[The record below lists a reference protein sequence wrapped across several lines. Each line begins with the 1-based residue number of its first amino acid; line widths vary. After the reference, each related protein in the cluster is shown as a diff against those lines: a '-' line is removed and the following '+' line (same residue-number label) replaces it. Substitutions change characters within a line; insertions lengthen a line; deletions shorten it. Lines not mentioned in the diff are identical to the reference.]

1 VDRESTRVENPRSA
15 PREPPLDGHAG
26 ESQHLLGNDAI
37 VRGALEAGVV
47 FVAGYPGTPSSEITD
62 GFARIS
68 RARGIAFEY
77 SVNEKIALE
86 LAFAAALAGARSLTA
101 MKHLGLMVAG
111 DPISTIPYV
120 GVEAGM
126 VIVSAGDPSCN
137 TSPNEADQR
146 HLGPMLHLPIL
157 DPSTP
162 AEAHAMTRAA
172 FDLSEECRL
181 PVLIRTTTRVAHTR
195 GAVTLGE
202 LRPQRV
208 SGFVKDPARHVPVP
222 ANARRMRLELK
233 QRIETARA
241 WMARSGFFRVQG
253 RSKHVVLASGAPAAT
268 AADVLALADSGD
280 VALWRLG
287 TIHPL
292 PEAQIVE
299 ALRGVERV
307 LVVEELSPFLENAL
321 LALAARHGL
330 RLEVLGKHSGHLP
343 EEFEYGSEL
352 VQRALHDVF
361 GVGSLPRPK
370 PALPVVPTR
379 APTLCPGCPHRAAF
393 VAARAAFDE
402 DQIYMNDIGCYTLGY
417 APPLSTADALLCMGA
432 GFSLAAGVA
441 RVTGKRTVGFM
452 GDSTFFHAG
461 MPALLDSIKENADVV
476 AVVLDNEV
484 TAMTGFQESPT
495 REQRIEDVARALGAR
510 HVETIDPYELEAASA
525 AFRRA
530 RAARGTSVIV
540 VRRPCPVN
548 AARVERVAERPPAY
562 VADVERC
569 RSCGRDALSL
579 RCDVPI
585 TEGFER
591 NLARVASQRG
601 PLALESSVAPCAERC
616 PLSLCIQGYAGHIAA
631 GENAEALRHVLA
643 RTPLPHSV
651 CRVCDRP
658 CEQGCVRRGLDEAV
672 AINDLKR
679 FVVDWA
685 EQERPELFAREKRV
699 PNGAS
704 VAVVGAGVAGLSA
717 AHELALRGYSVT
729 LYDAAA
735 RPGGLLTH
743 GIPEYRLPAEKSA
756 RDIARVLEAGVRFEG
771 GKRLGSDLQLAE
783 LAQRHRAVFLAI
795 GAHRGRT
802 LGLAGRDEPG
812 APAVA
817 VALDYLRAARLGAD
831 VPTAGRVVVVGGGN
845 AAVDAARTALRRGA
859 SSVRIACL
867 EGPSEMPA
875 LREEITAAEHEGI
888 ELRTRVRPVRL
899 EANALVV
906 TPLDNG
912 AEERLDA
919 ELVIL
924 AIGQDP
930 DPEALEQC
938 GLERD
943 ELGLIRVD
951 PLTGRTS
958 LPGVYAGGDVVAGE
972 RTVTGAIAWGLRAA
986 WAIDRELSGA
996 ELADQ
1001 RPPPALPKRRPA
1013 VTASAPKSPRLSAR
1027 ELDAATRGR
1036 HMQEVVQGYT
1046 ASDARAEAKRCLQ
1059 CGLCGN
1065 CRACI
1070 EALGCPAI
1078 AMDAAHAHVTVDP
1091 VWCIGCGVCAEVCS
1105 NRALAP
1111 KGAACR

>member
-1 VDRESTRVENPRSA
+1 M
-15 PREPPLDGHAG
+15 
-26 ESQHLLGNDAI
+26 HLLGNDAI
-37 VRGALEAGVV
+37 VRGAIEAGVV

-68 RARGIAFEY
+68 KAREIAFEY

-126 VIVSAGDPSCN
+126 VVISAGDPSCN

-172 FDLSEECRL
+172 FELSETSRL
-181 PVLIRTTTRVAHTR
+181 PVLIRTTTRVAHSR
-195 GAVTLGE
+195 GPVELGPV
-202 LRPQRV
+202 RPRQV
-208 SGFVKDPARHVPVP
+208 GGFVRNPARYVPVP

-233 QRIETARA
+233 ERVEIARA
-241 WMARSGFFRVQG
+241 WMAKSGFFRIQG
-253 RSKHVVLASGAPAAT
+253 QSPDVVLASGAPAAT
-268 AADVLALADSGD
+268 SADLLELAGATDRI
-280 VALWRLG
+280 ALWRLG
-287 TIHPL
+287 TVHPL
-292 PEAQIVE
+292 PEAELVA

-321 LALAARHGL
+321 LALSARHGL
-330 RLEVLGKHSGHLP
+330 SLKILGKHSGHLP
-343 EEFEYGSEL
+343 EEFEYSAE
-352 VQRALHDVF
+352 VIQRALFEVF
-361 GVGSLPRPK
+361 QIGELPRKK
-370 PALPVVPTR
+370 PALPVVPVR
-379 APTLCPGCPHRAAF
+379 APSLCPGCPHRAAF

-432 GFSLAAGVA
+432 GFTLAAGVA
-441 RVTGKRTVGFM
+441 KVTGKRTVGFM

-461 MPALLDSIKENADVV
+461 MPALLDSVKENANVV
-476 AVVLDNEV
+476 AVVLDNEI

-510 HVETIDPYELEAASA
+510 HVETIDPYQLEASSA

-530 RAARGTSVIV
+530 RGAQGTSVIV
-540 VRRPCPVN
+540 VRRACPVAESRSTGS
-548 AARVERVAERPPAY
+548 AARPPAY
-562 VADVERC
+562 VADTDLC
-569 RSCGRDALSL
+569 RTCGRAEHHL

-601 PLALESSVAPCAERC
+601 ALELESSVAPCAERC

-631 GENAEALRHVLA
+631 GENAEALQHVMA
-643 RTPLPHSV
+643 RTPLPSSV

-658 CEQGCVRRGLDEAV
+658 CEDGCVRRGLDEPV

-685 EQERPELFAREKRV
+685 ERERPDLLETPRE
-699 PNGAS
+699 PAHGTA
-704 VAVVGAGVAGLSA
+704 VAIIGAGVAGLSA
-717 AHELALRGYSVT
+717 AHELAVRGYSVT
-729 LYDAAA
+729 LFDAEA

-743 GIPEYRLPAEKSA
+743 GIPEYRLPAAQSA
-756 RDIARVLEAGVRFEG
+756 RDIERVPRLGVRFEG
-771 GKRLGSDLQLAE
+771 GKRLGHEICLDDLSADF
-783 LAQRHRAVFLAI
+783 RAVFLAI
-795 GAHRGRT
+795 GAHCSKT
-802 LGLAGRDEPG
+802 LALPGSDRDA
-812 APAVA
+812 APRSID
-817 VALDYLRAARLGAD
+817 ALGYLRAIRLDAD
-831 VPTAGRVVVVGGGN
+831 APAGRQVVVIGGGN

-859 SSVRIACL
+859 TGVTIACIEEL
-867 EGPSEMPA
+867 NAMPA
-875 LREEITAAEHEGI
+875 LRDEITAAEHEGI
-888 ELRTRVRPVRL
+888 TLRTGVRPLRFDDGALIVTGLTNGSELRL
-899 EANALVV
+899 AC
-906 TPLDNG
+906 D
-912 AEERLDA
+912 
-919 ELVIL
+919 LVIV
-924 AIGQDP
+924 AIGQEP
-930 DPEALEQC
+930 DARVLAAT
-938 GLERD
+938 GLEVD
-943 ELGLIRVD
+943 EAGLVRAH

-958 LPGVYAGGDVVAGE
+958 RAGVFAGGDLVAGD
-972 RTVTGAIAWGLRAA
+972 RTVTGAVAWGLRAA
-986 WAIDRELSGA
+986 WGIDSELRGSTA
-996 ELADQ
+996 ADR
-1001 RPPPALPKRRPA
+1001 RPPPSLPKKRPL
-1013 VTASAPKSPRLSAR
+1013 VTAKAPPTPRLTPK
-1027 ELDAATRGR
+1027 ELPASERVR
-1036 HMQEVVQGYT
+1036 NMNEVVQGLS
-1046 ASDARAEAKRCLQ
+1046 AADARAEARRCLQ

-1078 AMDAAHAHVTVDP
+1078 VMDPTREHVVIDP
-1091 VWCIGCGVCAEVCS
+1091 VWCIGCGVCADVCS
-1105 NRALAP
+1105 NRALTV
-1111 KGAACR
+1111 KGTSCQ

>member
-1 VDRESTRVENPRSA
+1 M
-15 PREPPLDGHAG
+15 
-26 ESQHLLGNDAI
+26 LGNEAI

-62 GFARIS
+62 GFARI
-68 RARGIAFEY
+68 ARTRKIEFEY

-126 VIVSAGDPSCN
+126 VIVSAGDPSCH

-172 FDLSEECRL
+172 FELSEECRL
-181 PVLIRTTTRVAHTR
+181 PVLIRTTTRVAHSR

-208 SGFVKDPARHVPVP
+208 AGFVKDPARHVPVP

-233 QRIETARA
+233 QRVELARA
-241 WMARSGFFRVQG
+241 WMARSGFFRAEE
-253 RSKHVVLASGAPAAT
+253 RKKRVVLASGAPAAT
-268 AADVLALADSGD
+268 AADLLSLAGAED

-287 TIHPL
+287 TVHPL
-292 PEAQIVE
+292 PEAEIVR
-299 ALRGVERV
+299 ALAGVERL
-307 LVVEELSPFLENAL
+307 LVVEELSPFLENSL
-321 LALAARHGL
+321 LALAQRHGL

-343 EEFEYGSEL
+343 EEFEYGPEV
-352 VQRALHDVF
+352 VQSALHAAF
-361 GVGSLPRPK
+361 GVGSPPRPK
-370 PALPVVPTR
+370 PSLPVVPPR

-461 MPALLDSIKENADVV
+461 MPALLDSVKENANVV

-495 REQRIEDVARALGAR
+495 RDQRVEDVARALGAR
-510 HVETIDPYELEAASA
+510 HVETIDPYELEASSA

-530 RAARGTSVIV
+530 RAASGTSVIV

-548 AARVERVAERPPAY
+548 GARADRLAARPPAY
-562 VADVERC
+562 VADTERC
-569 RSCGRDALSL
+569 RNCGRSELSL

-591 NLARVASQRG
+591 NLARVAAQRG
-601 PLALESSVAPCAERC
+601 PLALESNVAPCAERC
-616 PLSLCIQGYAGHIAA
+616 PLSLCIQGYAGHVAA
-631 GENAEALRHVLA
+631 GENAEALQHILA

-658 CEQGCVRRGLDEAV
+658 CEQGCVRRGLDDAV

-685 EQERPELFAREKRV
+685 EAERPELFVRAKRAK
-699 PNGAS
+699 NS
-704 VAVVGAGVAGLSA
+704 LEVAVVGAGVAGLSA
-717 AHELALRGYSVT
+717 AHDLAHRGYSVT
-729 LYDAAA
+729 LYDAAEK
-735 RPGGLLTH
+735 PGGLLTH
-743 GIPEYRLPAEKSA
+743 GIPEYRLPADKSE
-756 RDIARVLEAGVRFEG
+756 RDIARVLEAGVRFVG
-771 GKRLGSDLQLAE
+771 GARLGAGLE
-783 LAQRHRAVFLAI
+783 LAQLRERHRAVFVAI
-795 GAHRGRT
+795 GAHRGKT
-802 LGLAGRDEPG
+802 IELPGRGEPG
-812 APAVA
+812 APTLA
-817 VALDYLRAARLGAD
+817 VALDYLKAVRLGVEAP
-831 VPTAGRVVVVGGGN
+831 VAEHVVVIGGGN

-859 SSVRIACL
+859 SRVRIACV
-867 EGPSEMPA
+867 EAANEMPA
-875 LREEITAAEHEGI
+875 LVEEIGAAEHEGI
-888 ELRTRVRPVRL
+888 QLFTRVRPVRL
-899 EANALVV
+899 EKGALVV
-906 TPLDNG
+906 APMENG
-912 AEERLDA
+912 TEERLDA
-919 ELVIL
+919 GLVIL
-924 AIGQDP
+924 AVGQDP
-930 DPEALEQC
+930 DPLAMEAS

-943 ELGLIRVD
+943 EQGLVRVD
-951 PLTGRTS
+951 GLTGRTS

-972 RTVTGAIAWGLRAA
+972 RTVTAAIAWGLRAA

-996 ELADQ
+996 ALADA
-1001 RPPPALPKRRPA
+1001 RPPPALPKKRAA
-1013 VTASAPKSPRLSAR
+1013 VVATAPRAPRLEPR
-1027 ELDAATRGR
+1027 ELDRGTRTQ
-1036 HMQEVVQGYT
+1036 HMSEVVAGFT
-1046 ASDARAEAKRCLQ
+1046 AADARAEAKRCLQ

-1078 AMDAAHAHVTVDP
+1078 AMDTARAQVTVDP
-1091 VWCIGCGVCAEVCS
+1091 VWCIGCGVCAEICS

-1111 KGAACR
+1111 KEAPCE

>member
-1 VDRESTRVENPRSA
+1 M
-15 PREPPLDGHAG
+15 
-26 ESQHLLGNDAI
+26 LGNDAI

-62 GFARIS
+62 GFARIA
-68 RARGIAFEY
+68 RARDIAFEY

-86 LAFAAALAGARSLTA
+86 LAYAAALAGGRSLTA

-126 VIVSAGDPSCN
+126 VVVSAGDPSCH

-162 AEAHAMTRAA
+162 AEAHAMARAA
-172 FDLSEECRL
+172 FDLSEQCRL

-195 GAVTLGE
+195 GAVELGP
-202 LRPQRV
+202 LREKRV
-208 SGFVKDPARHVPVP
+208 TGFVKDPARHVPVP
-222 ANARRMRLELK
+222 GNARRMRLELK

-241 WMARSGFFRVQG
+241 WMAQSGFFAVQG
-253 RSKHVVLASGAPAAT
+253 RSRDVVIASGAPAAT
-268 AADVLALADSGD
+268 TADLLSLAGATER

-287 TIHPL
+287 TVHPL

-321 LALAARHGL
+321 FALVARHGL
-330 RLEVLGKHSGHLP
+330 SLTVLGKHSGHLP
-343 EEFEYGSEL
+343 EEFEYGSEII
-352 VQRALHDVF
+352 QRALHDGL
-361 GVGSLPRPK
+361 GVGKPPRKK
-370 PALPVVPTR
+370 PELPVVPVR
-379 APTLCPGCPHRAAF
+379 APSLCPGCPHRAAF

-432 GFSLAAGVA
+432 GFTLAAGVA

-476 AVVLDNEV
+476 AVVLDNEI

-510 HVETIDPYELEAASA
+510 HVETIDPYELETASA

-530 RAARGTSVIV
+530 RSAKGTSVIV

-548 AARVERVAERPPAY
+548 AARASGSADKKPVY
-562 VADVERC
+562 VADAERC
-569 RSCGRDALSL
+569 RSCGRAEHGL
-579 RCDVPI
+579 RCDVPL

-591 NLARVASQRG
+591 NLARVAAQKGR
-601 PLALESSVAPCAERC
+601 LELESSMAPCAERC
-616 PLSLCIQGYAGHIAA
+616 PLSLCIQGYAGHLAA
-631 GENAEALRHVLA
+631 GENAEALRHVMA

-658 CEQGCVRRGLDEAV
+658 CEDGCVRHGLDEPV

-679 FVVDWA
+679 YLVDWA
-685 EQERPELFAREKRV
+685 EAERPELLDVAKR
-699 PNGAS
+699 PANGLD
-704 VAVVGAGVAGLSA
+704 VAVVGAGAAGLAA
-717 AHELALRGYSVT
+717 AHDLAVRGYAVT
-729 LYDAAA
+729 LFDAEE

-743 GIPEYRLPAEKSA
+743 GIPEYRLPEHAVA
-756 RDIARVLEAGVRFEG
+756 RDIARVLALGVSFVG
-771 GKRLGSDLQLAE
+771 GQRLGRE
-783 LAQRHRAVFLAI
+783 LALEQLRSRFRAVFLAI
-795 GAHRGRT
+795 GAHRGKT
-802 LGLAGRDEPG
+802 LELPG
-812 APAVA
+812 AADPAA
-817 VALDYLRAARLGAD
+817 PRSIEALRYLRAVRLGLDA
-831 VPTAGRVVVVGGGN
+831 PAGARVVVIGGGN
-845 AAVDAARTALRRGA
+845 AAIDAARTALRRGA
-859 SSVRIACL
+859 TAVGIACL
-867 EGPSEMPA
+867 EKPSAMPA
-875 LREEITAAEHEGI
+875 LRDEITAAEQEGV
-888 ELRTRVRPVRL
+888 ELRTTVRPVRL
-899 EANALVV
+899 EPGALVV
-906 TPLDNG
+906 ARSADD
-912 AEERLDA
+912 AEERLACD
-919 ELVIL
+919 LVIV
-924 AIGQDP
+924 AIGQEP
-930 DPEALEQC
+930 DPLALETSQ
-938 GLERD
+938 LERD
-943 ELGLIRVD
+943 ASGLLRVD

-958 LPGVYAGGDVVAGE
+958 LSGVFAGGDVVLGE
-972 RTVTGAIAWGLRAA
+972 RTVTNAIGWGLRAA

-996 ELADQ
+996 SIADQ
-1001 RPPPALPKRRPA
+1001 RPPPPLPKKRA
-1013 VTASAPKSPRLSAR
+1013 LVSARAPVSPRRSPA
-1027 ELDAATRGR
+1027 ELDAAARARG
-1036 HMQEVVQGYT
+1036 MDEVVRGLSP
-1046 ASDARAEAKRCLQ
+1046 ADARAEARRCLQ

-1078 AMDAAHAHVTVDP
+1078 GMDASRERVTVDP

-1111 KGAACR
+1111 ERAPCR